1 MDPAEVE
8 RELRGLAARVQALE
22 ERSASS
28 VAPNPSRDREGAV
41 VVPSTA
47 PPATDFLPALGRS
60 LLALAGAYLLRA
72 LVESGTLPAGPGVT
86 IGLLY
91 AVLWLVLAARTPA
104 EHRVEAALHALT
116 SALVLAPLL
125 WEATLRFHTVH
136 DWPAA
141 LILLGFTIFGLTIS
155 WRKNLLIVATISTI
169 AGLATAAALLVATRD
184 IVPFVTVFLAVAAAV
199 EISACLDHWLSE
211 RWLAA
216 AAADLAVLLATYLVT
231 SARGLP
237 EGYAPIP
244 HWWLVAAQV
253 ALLAMY
259 LASIIVR
266 TLLRHFQFTAFETM
280 QCIAAFAISVGG
292 GLRLSPAMPVV
303 AVVCGAAC
311 YIVAFALLARGRN
324 FHTYATFAVLLLV
337 AGSRILLSGT
347 AAAGAWAALSIA
359 GTWSGRGTLQ
369 AHGVVYLLLA
379 LAAARDLAHGTA
391 AVVVVGVCLIGARRT
406 ILRIPLFLVFA
417 WVFADLAVGV
427 VPETLR
433 LAARLLIYGAALV
446 ILPKLRANRA
456 AESEDSGT
464 TPHPR
469 DSAEKSDTASAA
481 G

>member
-1 MDPAEVE
+1 
-8 RELRGLAARVQALE
+8 
-22 ERSASS
+22 
-28 VAPNPSRDREGAV
+28 
-41 VVPSTA
+41 
-47 PPATDFLPALGRS
+47 
-60 LLALAGAYLLRA
+60 
-72 LVESGTLPAGPGVT
+72 
-86 IGLLY
+86 
-91 AVLWLVLAARTPA
+91 
-104 EHRVEAALHALT
+104 
-116 SALVLAPLL
+116 
-125 WEATLRFHTVH
+125 
-136 DWPAA
+136 
-141 LILLGFTIFGLTIS
+141 
-155 WRKNLLIVATISTI
+155 
-169 AGLATAAALLVATRD
+169 
-184 IVPFVTVFLAVAAAV
+184 
-199 EISACLDHWLSE
+199 
-211 RWLAA
+211 
-216 AAADLAVLLATYLVT
+216 
-231 SARGLP
+231 
-237 EGYAPIP
+237 
-244 HWWLVAAQV
+244 
-253 ALLAMY
+253 MY

-391 AVVVVGVCLIGARRT
+391 AVVVVGVCLIGARQT